1 MSAEETGEPE
11 LVTEKRDRALVVRIN
26 RPAARNALNMA
37 TMAAIGTALAGA
49 DADPGIGSV
58 VITGTGDRAFS
69 AGLDLREFSGGT
81 FTPTP
86 ETQPGLSVWGQFLR
100 GTGGCAKPVIAAV
113 QATALAGG
121 FELLLACDLAV
132 VADDAK
138 LGLPEVKRGLFA
150 AGGGMYLARR
160 IPLAKALELTLTG
173 EPVTPQQ
180 ALGLGLVNAVVPAA
194 QVLDR
199 ALEYAALISN
209 NGPLAV
215 QATKRLVRT
224 AGFETVSAVR
234 DLHDELYKSV
244 FFSAD
249 AKEGATAF
257 VERRPAVWSGR

>member
-1 MSAEETGEPE
+1 MAAGEAAEPE
-11 LVTEKRDRALVVRIN
+11 LVTEQRGRALIVRLN

-37 TMAAIGTALAGA
+37 TMAAIGSALAGA
-49 DADPGIGSV
+49 DADPGVGSV
-58 VITGTGDRAFS
+58 IITGTGDRAFS
-69 AGLDLREFSGGT
+69 AGIDLRDFSGGT
-81 FTPTP
+81 FKPTP
-86 ETQPGLSVWGQFLR
+86 EMQQGLAVWGQFLR
-100 GTGGCAKPVIAAV
+100 GTGGCAKPVIAAA

-121 FELLLACDLAV
+121 FELLIACDLAV

-173 EPVTPQQ
+173 EPITPAQ
-180 ALGLGLVNAVVPAA
+180 ALDLGLVNAVVPAA

-199 ALEYAALISN
+199 ALEYAAQIGA

-224 AGFETVSAVR
+224 AGFETVSSVR
-234 DLHDELYKSV
+234 ELQDELYKSV